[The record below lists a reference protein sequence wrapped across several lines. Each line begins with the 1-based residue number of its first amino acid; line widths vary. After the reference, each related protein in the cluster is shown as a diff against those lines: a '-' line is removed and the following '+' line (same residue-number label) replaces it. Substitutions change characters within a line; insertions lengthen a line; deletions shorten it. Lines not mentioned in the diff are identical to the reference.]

1 MSKTELVRSYIEYHC
16 SMTRRVWESIARI
29 SEEQFLQDDAYSRGS
44 IRNLMV
50 HLASVDRR
58 WLAGLKDLPDV
69 GQLTVEDYPDKA
81 SGRALFESVSKD
93 LAAYIAGVSQ
103 AELEQNAAGIPSPR
117 MLVLLHM
124 INHGTDHRATVLQAL
139 NELGAPSFGQDFIL
153 WLWDRK

>member
-1 MSKTELVRSYIEYHC
+1 MSPLEMIRIYIEYHIAL
-16 SMTRRVWESIARI
+16 TRKVWESIDTI
-29 SEEQFLQDDAYSRGS
+29 TDEQYLQEDAYSRGS

-50 HLASVDRR
+50 HLTSVDRR

-69 GQLTVEDYPDKA
+69 GQLAAEDYPDKT
-81 SGRALFESVSKD
+81 SGRALFENVARD
-93 LAAYIAGVSQ
+93 LAAYVAGVSQ

-117 MLVLLHM
+117 MLVLYQM

-139 NELGAPSFGQDFIL
+139 NELSAPSFGQDFIL